1 MSDFVKSLNKDVHEI
16 EIENELIIKCKAA
29 HSKYN
34 IDLQDAVLSSTNDEK
49 SRKQEMIHVET
60 EGAKLRKA
68 DIV

>member
-1 MSDFVKSLNKDVHEI
+1 MSDFVESLNKDVHEI
-16 EIENELIIKCKAA
+16 EIENELIIKCEAA

-34 IDLQDAVLSSTNDEK
+34 IDLQDAALSSTNDEK